1 MSSNSTVIHPS
12 SSPTSVPHGPWWG
25 DLTQAKESSYQMS
38 LAVWK
43 KLAQPL
49 RTSTSSFR
57 NIIAS
62 LPLCCCCCVTSVV
75 SDSAWP
81 HRQQPTRLPWP
92 WDSRGKNTGVG
103 CHFLLQCMKVESES
117 ESDSE
122 VAQSCLT
129 LQDPMDCSLPGSSVH
144 GIFQARV
151 LEWGAIAFSPF
162 LFGSR
167 LISSP
172 HLTWKPVLTSW
183 FVFHLEVRHLSL
195 GSHSILYTLLVC
207 CVCLVSQSCLTL
219 CESMD
224 CIYEAPLSVEI
235 LQARLLE
242 WVARASS
249 RGSSQP
255 RDRAQVSC
263 VAEGLFYCLSHQGAW
278 QIHMYSC
285 ACSFA
290 FWSVNFS
297 RQMLGLKLF

>member
-117 ESDSE
+117 ESESE
-122 VAQSCLT
+122 VVSDSPRPYG
-129 LQDPMDCSLPGSSVH
+129 LQP
-144 GIFQARV
+144 
-151 LEWGAIAFSPF
+151 
-162 LFGSR
+162 
-167 LISSP
+167 
-172 HLTWKPVLTSW
+172 T
-183 FVFHLEVRHLSL
+183 
-195 GSHSILYTLLVC
+195 
-207 CVCLVSQSCLTL
+207 
-219 CESMD
+219 
-224 CIYEAPLSVEI
+224 
-235 LQARLLE
+235 RLLC
-242 WVARASS
+242 
-249 RGSSQP
+249 P
-255 RDRAQVSC
+255 RDFPGKSAGVGCHR
-263 VAEGLFYCLSHQGAW
+263 LLPLPLW
-278 QIHMYSC
+278 
-285 ACSFA
+285 
-290 FWSVNFS
+290 
-297 RQMLGLKLF
+297 L